1 MDQAEK
7 RAHTHDRPE
16 EDRTGSSVAT
26 HRKAERSRTFTY
38 HPRPEARM

>member
-1 MDQAEK
+1 MNQPDN
-7 RAHTHDRPE
+7 RAHHHDRPDA
-16 EDRTGSSVAT
+16 DRTGSSVAT

>member
-1 MDQAEK
+1 MEQRPMRD
-7 RAHTHDRPE
+7 HPDDRREPMQS
-16 EDRTGSSVAT
+16 GSSVAT